1 MVTFFSVGVVSFVVV
16 ICFSYFVYLTRI
28 FEFDTVWRVVHDA
41 AGSKYAKD
49 GSSDTSLSWWS
60 DDTWDKFKRET
71 YCFSGFYSNY
81 KVNCISVSICTMFLS
96 LHCAMYS
103 VMRVP
108 FVVIQKTPAFIDQ
121 GFLAV
126 KSVKTLVCFGFF
138 KLIQIWYPLNTR
150 IDFDHCLKPIKTSK
164 AS

>member
-121 GFLAV
+121 GFL
-126 KSVKTLVCFGFF
+126 K
-138 KLIQIWYPLNTR
+138 IR
-150 IDFDHCLKPIKTSK
+150 
-164 AS
+164 